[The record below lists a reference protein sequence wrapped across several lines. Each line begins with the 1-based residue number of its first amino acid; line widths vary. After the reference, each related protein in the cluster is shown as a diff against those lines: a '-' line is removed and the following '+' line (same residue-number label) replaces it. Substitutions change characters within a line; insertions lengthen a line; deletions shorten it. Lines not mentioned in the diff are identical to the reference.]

1 MNPAGLGPAAGRDGE
16 QAGGRVSY
24 RHWVAA
30 LFALAVLL
38 TMLFL
43 LARPAGG

>member
-1 MNPAGLGPAAGRDGE
+1 MA
-16 QAGGRVSY
+16 Y

-38 TMLFL
+38 VLLFF
-43 LARPAGG
+43 LARPAGP